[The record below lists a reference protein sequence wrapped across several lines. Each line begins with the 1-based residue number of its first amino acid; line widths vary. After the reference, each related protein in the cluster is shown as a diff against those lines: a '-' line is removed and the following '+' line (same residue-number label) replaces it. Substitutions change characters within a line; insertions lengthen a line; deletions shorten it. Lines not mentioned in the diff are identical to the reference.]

1 MSKGYASVLTCGV
14 FLMAFGPGVSAE
26 EPARLTEQAQ
36 IDAICAYSS
45 PNMPEM
51 TTGTDG
57 EGAHDAASSEMTTS
71 SELVSAEADRG
82 EGAERRCP
90 DEAHT
95 RYYEARR
102 EVVHRLYELDIYGVD
117 ESSLGY
123 DRVSGL
129 LSVSGFRYHP
139 VVGAGDTLRFRN
151 ECVLYFEVGEEQV
164 EDVMTRAAM
173 GEVFLRVE
181 VLLAAHDD
189 YEQTFC
195 EAGEDGQRVVESDLL
210 RAELVDASDGV
221 LATYRTE
228 FGHQWHLQQR
238 ALAGVGMERGER
250 AAPQVEVSDL
260 MWWSGEHPIEDEAL
274 EAQEATWRGRVERA
288 VYPCYVRALA
298 ENRSLQGAVVLKM
311 SLDANAA
318 GAQVLL
324 DTLQRPTLQGCIRE
338 RVSALAARDDLPSQ
352 ADALK
357 VTVLMRRR

>member
-1 MSKGYASVLTCGV
+1 MSSASTTLMMCGMLV
-14 FLMAFGPGVSAE
+14 MALCPAVSAE
-26 EPARLTEQAQ
+26 EPARLTEQSEL
-36 IDAICAYSS
+36 DAICAYSA
-45 PNMPEM
+45 PQMPQDATLKEAAAEELQ
-51 TTGTDG
+51 TEAADPG
-57 EGAHDAASSEMTTS
+57 EA
-71 SELVSAEADRG
+71 RG
-82 EGAERRCP
+82 EGRCP

-95 RYYEARR
+95 HYYQERR
-102 EVVHRLYELDIYGVD
+102 EIVHRLYELDIYGVD
-117 ESSLGY
+117 ASSLGY

-139 VVGAGDTLRFRN
+139 VVGASDTLRFRN
-151 ECVLYFEVGEEQV
+151 ECVLYFEVDEDQV

-189 YEQTFC
+189 YERAFC
-195 EAGEDGQRVVESDLL
+195 GEGEEGQRVVEGDLL
-210 RAELVDASDGV
+210 RAELVDASEGV

-238 ALAGVGMERGER
+238 ALASAGQARGER
-250 AAPQVEVSDL
+250 AAPEVEVSDL
-260 MWWSGEHPIEDEAL
+260 MWWADEAPLEDETT
-274 EAQEATWRGRVERA
+274 AQEDATWRGRVERA

-311 SLDANAA
+311 ALDGSEQ

-338 RVSALAARDDLPSQ
+338 RVGELAAREDLPAE

>member
-1 MSKGYASVLTCGV
+1 MSKGCASFLTCGV
-14 FLMAFGPGVSAE
+14 FLLAFGAGVSAE
-26 EPARLTEQAQ
+26 EPARLTEEHQF
-36 IDAICAYSS
+36 DAICAYSS
-45 PNMPEM
+45 PQMSAMAE
-51 TTGTDG
+51 GSG
-57 EGAHDAASSEMTTS
+57 EAGRSPDAMSSGHVSVEPG
-71 SELVSAEADRG
+71 ELGSA
-82 EGAERRCP
+82 GAERRCP

-102 EVVHRLYELDIYGVD
+102 DVVHRLYELDIYGVD

-151 ECVLYFEVGEEQV
+151 ECVLYFEVGEDQV

-195 EAGEDGQRVVESDLL
+195 GEGEDGQRVVTSDLL
-210 RAELVDASDGV
+210 RAALVDASEGV

-228 FGHQWHLQQR
+228 FGHQWYLQQS
-238 ALAGVGMERGER
+238 ALAGAGKEPAER

-260 MWWSGEHPIEDEAL
+260 MWWSGETPLDDATLKQE
-274 EAQEATWRGRVERA
+274 EATWRGRVERA

-298 ENRSLQGAVVLKM
+298 ENRSLQGAVVLRM
-311 SLDANAA
+311 SLPGSDE
-318 GAQVLL
+318 GARVLL
-324 DTLQRPTLQGCIRE
+324 DTLQRPTLQRCIRDRISE
-338 RVSALAARDDLPSQ
+338 LAARDDLPAQ